1 MHFLRESKRQTLT
14 QQTQEP
20 GTATG
25 GINNAGKI
33 VTAIFVPIIG
43 LIIIGC
49 FYWVCL
55 SDKVVEHFAK
65 RKDIHTA
72 RREARMAKRGARNEG
87 TVNGIEMQDRQRVW
101 FTEVGSWLLGDY
113 LSGLS
118 FSRKAFHLHQN
129 NSSISNDTST
139 SAILL
144 HITDS
149 IILRRADHNEGSLQH
164 NPHLYPTLN
173 PSYLKQ
179 RIFTSYLHVIDITSL
194 RQAFQLQS
202 RCQFIT
208 SKDTQTPKQRHRP
221 INASTRECSECSCR
235 RICNF
240 FTDAVG
246 LRGFGSRS
254 NIFLCGE

>member
-1 MHFLRESKRQTLT
+1 MFFPTSTGLHFQLQLLFTGLLQAISASPIDTSTSEMHFLRESKRQTLT

-87 TVNGIEMQDRQRVW
+87 TVNGIEMQDRQRV
-101 FTEVGSWLLGDY
+101 
-113 LSGLS
+113 
-118 FSRKAFHLHQN
+118 
-129 NSSISNDTST
+129 
-139 SAILL
+139 
-144 HITDS
+144 
-149 IILRRADHNEGSLQH
+149 
-164 NPHLYPTLN
+164 
-173 PSYLKQ
+173 
-179 RIFTSYLHVIDITSL
+179 
-194 RQAFQLQS
+194 
-202 RCQFIT
+202 
-208 SKDTQTPKQRHRP
+208 
-221 INASTRECSECSCR
+221 
-235 RICNF
+235 
-240 FTDAVG
+240 
-246 LRGFGSRS
+246 
-254 NIFLCGE
+254 